1 MAPLGTCS
9 PQKGDSSSARHAAR
23 DGIGLVRSAPTLKR
37 SGMDVESDR
46 AHRIRRHGK
55 RQPASQARRNHA
67 SQLWCRRREAWREV
81 ITRFSTQLLFEGDA
95 RAYFTRRMHGAP
107 QLLTA
112 RRVQGASAAPARC
125 VCPARGALNRA
136 SGLHRGSAE
145 AFVRRA
151 ADVTWV
157 LCGTKGQ
164 YETELT
170 DQQRFCIHPCVAD
183 SFWNPTRQPMANG
196 TISLAM
202 KHKGAYIDM
211 MDRNLPSAIVLEDDA
226 HLQPTIWEH
235 LNTVRLPADATI
247 YYLGSYTQGDNVFTS
262 KWGDARHEKLHG
274 QRPTGL
280 SVHERNSSLWPAI
293 LGGVG
298 YVMFPP
304 GARELG
310 ERPIITTAD
319 IELSVE
325 PDTYRIDCTFDEKGR
340 PKFSLPGTPGFRECS
355 NSCTVRDGSGH
366 SKTFKLGS
374 PNPQFGPSRWLVW
387 PEKFL
392 KGGTHINRA

>member
-1 MAPLGTCS
+1 MRCFRLVLLGAFAFRAGL
-9 PQKGDSSSARHAAR
+9 PAQAWFDLAA
-23 DGIGLVRSAPTLKR
+23 VTHTLKR
-37 SGMDVESDR
+37 SGMLKVIVHIAYAAMGSANQHHKLDEITLRNSGVVGERSSHASPHNCFSRVMR
-46 AHRIRRHGK
+46 AHILREGCMERRNYSQPEGCMGPVLH
-55 RQPASQARRNHA
+55 QPAVYVLHA
-67 SQLWCRRREAWREV
+67 V
-81 ITRFSTQLLFEGDA
+81 
-95 RAYFTRRMHGAP
+95 H
-107 QLLTA
+107 LTA
-112 RRVQGASAAPARC
+112 RRASIEGQLMRLC
-125 VCPARGALNRA
+125 
-136 SGLHRGSAE
+136 
-145 AFVRRA
+145 A

-157 LCGTKGQ
+157 LCGTKEQ

-211 MDRNLPSAIVLEDDA
+211 MDRNLPSAIILEDDA

-235 LNTVRLPADATI
+235 LSTVRLPADATI
-247 YYLGSYTQGDNVFTS
+247 YYLGSFTQGDNVFTS

-392 KGGTHINRA
+392 KGGTHYVA